1 MQTVY
6 IFDGCFQ
13 SEIEPNVPFM
23 SKKSMQLFVKTF
35 RKIDRS
41 VFMVSSDEEKTGLR
55 SLKDYLFLLLRH
67 IGLKYHCSSGIVIL
81 N

>member
-1 MQTVY
+1 MQTVS

-13 SEIEPNVPFM
+13 SEVEPNVPFM

-35 RKIDRS
+35 QKIDRS
-41 VFMVSSDEEKTGLR
+41 MVCSDEEKIGLR
-55 SLKDYLFLLLRH
+55 SLKDYFFLLLRH

>member
-1 MQTVY
+1 MDV
-6 IFDGCFQ
+6 FQ

-23 SKKSMQLFVKTF
+23 SKKSMQLFENV

-41 VFMVSSDEEKTGLR
+41 IFTVSSDEEKTGPR
-55 SLKDYLFLLLRH
+55 SLKDYFLLLLRH